1 MKKIY
6 TFILAMLFA
15 LPSFG
20 ETVLYLHTGG
30 TSLWSK
36 TDDYGRTPN
45 FAIYYENTSGTKYN
59 VFMDLVDGESYVY
72 RAVIYEDNID
82 FIIFCRQ
89 NALYGKEFSWDYK
102 YNQTDDLSLPTGDK
116 YCCYITDWDNSSSWG
131 TYTDVPH
138 SISVTATTAA
148 VFTGDTFQASVSSV
162 GYSSSATYTITSPS
176 GSVVESG
183 TVSGSSISYTP
194 SEVGNYTVS
203 VSITEGT
210 YSHSSEC
217 IVEVFEQSTITIKA
231 KCTDSNWGD
240 VGIYWW
246 DDYGTSVGSYPAG
259 MIQIDD
265 SDWYTYEI
273 SGYYGD
279 DVSVIF
285 TDGASWNSGAAAKK
299 TVDITGVSSSRTYV
313 IYDGDDDDDYNNFT
327 YSELEISERKMTFY
341 YFLSGED
348 YQTLYVWQEKSGDSY
363 DYKLTDTWPG
373 DIRDSEETYDEVSW
387 NKLTLQNEFA
397 ENYTKIGVIINN
409 DNGTA
414 SESVYTTDAIDI
426 TSYLYSYGW
435 LYDNVELWVNAS
447 GVRSEYEDD
456 GTANTT
462 STITFR
468 AELRDMLEGADYTA
482 AYNDGTNPV
491 FEEKTYSTESYTA
504 YAEVYATT
512 YETFAAYVSTQTQI
526 DEAVTAL
533 EEAYDA
539 LEQITYTYTET
550 VEVSDETKIIKSTV
564 VSDLTISKDGS
575 LIVADDVEIIVDE
588 LTLNSY
594 INDVATIDFSTGS
607 ITASTLKFVKTVD
620 DKIFYYFS
628 LPFDCDFSDT
638 TAVDAG
644 DNILTSDMYG
654 TDNSNWVWVI
664 REYNE
669 ATYANNWN
677 NTSVANSWTDVA
689 YGSELKANKGY
700 AIGFGYYGTNYDGST
715 NENRQDILECTFTFK
730 GYDVELKN
738 DESLAVTATEV
749 DLTTEDDRE
758 KANLRKGW
766 NLVSVPNYAVY
777 SNSISYTS
785 FVDSDNSNNYM
796 SVSYPNADGYGY
808 YQFNTA
814 EGDFGF
820 TPFYAFLVQVPDN
833 GTISFDYTAN
843 LSKAPSAPMLAAS
856 AATEDYI
863 VVKLM
868 QNDEVVDKTTAIF
881 VEKDMPNYTVGCD
894 LEKIFTSE
902 IPQIYILDKG
912 YDLAVNT
919 RTYKASD
926 IIYLEIY
933 TPSAGEYT
941 LSLESN
947 QYMIEDVNSSEVSNS
962 VTFTTEAA
970 GYITGEYRVITSS
983 YVTTGNDC
991 VDTTSDNLSVYTQ
1004 SGSIVVENVNSNAPI
1019 YLYTTT
1025 GQLVNI
1031 YKSGQSNITINGLNS
1046 GIYILSVE
1054 GQSYKLIVNN

>member
-20 ETVLYLHTGG
+20 DETTIYLNVENCWWTGDGNLFGVYYYGG
-30 TSLWSK
+30 TSGDGFSDIMELVQGEDYVYK
-36 TDDYGRTPN
+36 TTINADFEKVIFIRLKNG
-45 FAIYYENTSGTKYN
+45 ATSVSFSNIWKQTS
-59 VFMDLVDGESYVY
+59 DLSVDGNYYIMTSYDGGGSWNTYTEVTYSSITVDAPSAAFVNESLTIT
-72 RAVIYEDNID
+72 ATPDGFTN
-82 FIIFCRQ
+82 
-89 NALYGKEFSWDYK
+89 
-102 YNQTDDLSLPTGDK
+102 PT
-116 YCCYITDWDNSSSWG
+116 ITFEVKTPSATSTTTCTMPYTPTETG
-131 TYTDVPH
+131 TYSFT
-138 SISVTATTAA
+138 VTATEESN
-148 VFTGDTFQASVSSV
+148 SVS
-162 GYSSSATYTITSPS
+162 
-176 GSVVESG
+176 E
-183 TVSGSSISYTP
+183 TVDI
-194 SEVGNYTVS
+194 
-203 VSITEGT
+203 
-210 YSHSSEC
+210 
-217 IVEVFEQSTITIKA
+217 EVFKVSEPITIKA
-231 KCTDSNWGD
+231 KCTEESWGN

-246 DDYGTSVGSYPAG
+246 DDYGTSVGSYPAE

-265 SDWYTYEI
+265 SDWYTYDI

-279 DVSVIF
+279 DVSIVF
-285 TDGASWNSGAAAKK
+285 TDGDSWNNDAAAKK
-299 TVDITGVSSSRTYV
+299 TVDITGVSSSKTYV
-313 IYDGDDDDDYNNFT
+313 IYDGDDDNNNFT

-447 GVRSEYEDD
+447 GVRLEYEDD

-491 FEEKTYSTESYTA
+491 FDTNKTYSAASYEA
-504 YAEVYATT
+504 YVEVYESA
-512 YETFAAYVSTQTQI
+512 YETFAAYASSQDEI
-526 DEAVTAL
+526 DETKSAL

-539 LEQITYTYTET
+539 LEQITYTET
-550 VEVSDETKIIKSTV
+550 VEVSAETEITESTV
-564 VSDLTISKDGS
+564 VSDLTISEDGS

-620 DKIFYYFS
+620 DEIFYYFS
-628 LPFDCDFSDT
+628 LPFDCEFSDI

-644 DNILTSDMYG
+644 GNTLTSDMYG

-700 AIGFGYYGTNYDGST
+700 AIGFGYYGTSYT
-715 NENRQDILECTFTFK
+715 ERENILECTFTFN

-738 DESLAVTATEV
+738 DESLAVTATV
-749 DLTTEDDRE
+749 VTLDDEDNRE

-785 FVDSDNSNNYM
+785 SVNSENNNSYM